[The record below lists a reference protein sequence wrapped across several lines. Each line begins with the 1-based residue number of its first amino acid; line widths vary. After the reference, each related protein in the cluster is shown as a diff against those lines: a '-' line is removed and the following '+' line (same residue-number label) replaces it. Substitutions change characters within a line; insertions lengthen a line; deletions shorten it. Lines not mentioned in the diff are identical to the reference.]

1 MGRIRPCKLAVL
13 ILFLSSCAASQEPA
27 VIRVGIPTVASSIEK
42 VPSAE
47 AQTQLLQLLNAIKP
61 DRKNTASIQAI
72 ELRASN
78 RSEAFA
84 EARKNACQFVL
95 FAKIQEAVPKIRRFR
110 EPPKVIRMA
119 YEIARVDSG
128 ADYALGSSESALS
141 GSPQSATQ
149 KAAKRVAENV
159 TTELCGKGSA
169 PLAEAPSPAPTTSA
183 TKQENS
189 AAPEQSNPLAN
200 QTPQPNEQAQAL
212 AQLAGIDPAQMNVAA
227 PPSAPAAP
235 ESTTASAP
243 DFCAWMA
250 GDIPHAQSLAGACE
264 FALAIPHRMPNFI
277 CEETTGR
284 FREDSR
290 HAIDVITATLRYE
303 DGKES
308 FSDIKLS
315 GKTVPPAVVDQLTGL
330 WSTGEF
336 GGNLQALFDAINKP
350 VFGFIGEK
358 KLGTRPAWGFSY
370 RIAEQSNP
378 RWWLTSDDQRIAP
391 PYSGELWLD
400 QKTGELV
407 MFRLTADGI
416 PKKFPTQGAETLTA
430 YTNVSFDDGTG
441 FVLPVQSVVKTKYHG
456 VMTTNVLQF
465 RNCHKFRAKSRMLLD
480 VPPEPKHP

>member
-1 MGRIRPCKLAVL
+1 MCSIRSCKIAIL
-13 ILFLSSCAASQEPA
+13 ILFLSACAASQEPT
-27 VIRVGIPTVASSIEK
+27 VIRVGVPMVASGIEK

-47 AQTQLLQLLNAIKP
+47 AQTQLLQLLNAITSTKKT
-61 DRKNTASIQAI
+61 RASIAAI
-72 ELRASN
+72 ELKASN
-78 RSEAFA
+78 RSDAFA

-95 FAKIQEAVPKIRRFR
+95 FAAIREAVPMRRRFR
-110 EPPKVIRMA
+110 DPAKVIRVG
-119 YEIARVDSG
+119 YEITRVDSG
-128 ADYALGSSESALS
+128 ADYAVGSAEAPLS
-141 GSPQSATQ
+141 GSMESAAE
-149 KAAKRVAENV
+149 KAEKRAVENV
-159 TTELCGKGSA
+159 TMELCGKGSA
-169 PLAEAPSPAPTTSA
+169 PLAERASPAPALA
-183 TKQENS
+183 TPQENS
-189 AAPEQSNPLAN
+189 GPQEKPKSSDGQPPQ
-200 QTPQPNEQAQAL
+200 QTEQAQAL

-227 PPSAPAAP
+227 PPSASASPASA
-235 ESTTASAP
+235 STSAP
-243 DFCAWMA
+243 DFCGWIA
-250 GDIPHAQSLAGACE
+250 GEIPHAQSLAGACE

-284 FREDSR
+284 FREGSR
-290 HAIDVITATLRYE
+290 YAVDVISATLRYE

-308 FSDIKLS
+308 FSDIKLG
-315 GKTVPPAVVDQLTGL
+315 GKAVPPAVVDQLTGL

-336 GGNLQALFDAINKP
+336 GGNLQAIFDATNKP
-350 VFGFIGEK
+350 VFTFVGEK
-358 KLGTRPAWGFSY
+358 KMGKRTAWGFSY
-370 RIAEQSNP
+370 RIAEQNNP

-400 QKTGELV
+400 QKTGELA

-456 VMTTNVLQF
+456 VLTTNVLQF